1 MDELWTTLG
10 LDPTKD
16 VSAIKRAY
24 AERAKTCH
32 PEEDSDGFMKLRQA
46 YQAALAYAEG
56 REGAVSPPTVPEA
69 AEPEDEGWTL
79 TDGPN
84 LIDEGPNPFADHP
97 AAKAFLDL
105 YTGKRRKDPQAW
117 MDYFTSGDF
126 LDVAW
131 ERRFAGFLLEQAVRL
146 EKEYPIPREFLTW
159 LCAVYQFAVDRAV
172 YRNPDGSERT
182 EFSFRIEQDAQFEGQ
197 EFLFQLAARGPAVK
211 PLKGAERA
219 VSRSVAD
226 YRALLRLA
234 EKGRWTDGK
243 LRKAGK
249 ILDGYMLGNFEDRNP
264 TPSERHP
271 AGMRLINH
279 FFRREKLPKELYQMA
294 WQKLEL
300 KTALMGR
307 AKLLYG
313 DLRARVLE
321 QVPDIAEGE
330 LDIRTLNKEF
340 EVFRQKARALEETGK
355 PEDWEQAGAEVRAF
369 FSRPDFQKALRNRK
383 FAEEH
388 MKYHV
393 QWSGEHFAQEVLD
406 YYAQN
411 PDAPCAAQLTQLI
424 EDSRRRRRIDL
435 RNRQDNEAE
444 MPETLTLACR
454 PLFRHWLNTAFYHSM
469 ERETKQPLLGYLN
482 QEFPYLPEWS
492 RKFLGV
498 EGEETPEP
506 VSVTLKLGK
515 DMFTVQFHLRYM
527 SFLRNGEPVRRPCLI
542 WDQLMEWA
550 TNADTFLRLL
560 PITAADYNQYETV
573 KAEILR
579 RLEDTAAPKE
589 GRAFIAAC
597 LADQVCGLPIPDA
610 VGMED
615 AEEPEWARSLPP
627 VSFLPYQIFAENT
640 EVLYVC
646 IWFQRDRVLAL
657 FQQTPFGQ
665 KLMEQFEDV
674 RDAQAAEAL
683 AKQLLEDQL
692 HPKGFPMEALKV
704 LPEAVY
710 VQWDHSVVCHDED
723 PRPLWNIPRELH
735 GEQVTAERLEEYLE
749 FFDAGRVERLEWSWT
764 CAFPVD
770 EPPMDYEPRRSLV
783 LMKSG
788 GRYVCLYFDDFCAES
803 YALLEKPEVYGQDKD
818 VPQAVPFRQSKL
830 FPNVLHRNFFT
841 IRRHLEKIFS
851 QVSWPNN
858 VKPMA
863 GRIWNYAVNVDHGRV
878 KYNLDKQLLGGF
890 PMERAHNRP
899 DALFYFYEYPS
910 SAALVDDGGS
920 VETLEVTEGN
930 RPKVQK
936 LLADFLLGGGQ
947 KLRLTWGKT
956 AGKRWH
962 IVLRQDGGRFLLAW
976 VREDKKTA
984 EYHAADR
991 WTYMD
996 VEGKKYPKDNFLGK
1010 VTPAYLIHDLPAL
1023 RNALDLL
1030 LANLDHPERVTSPIG
1045 EYAWE
1050 KPGKPRPF
1058 ETQWAELVGDTL
1070 E

>member
-24 AERAKTCH
+24 AEKAKTCH
-32 PEEDSDGFMKLRQA
+32 PEEDAEGFLKLRQA

-131 ERRFAGFLLEQAVRL
+131 ERRFAGLLLEQAVRL

-226 YRALLRLA
+226 YRALVLLA
-234 EKGRWTDGK
+234 KAGRWSEEDLK
-243 LRKAGK
+243 KAGN
-249 ILDGYMLGNFEDRNP
+249 ILDCYMIGNFQDKNP

-279 FFRREKLPKELYQMA
+279 FFKREKLPKELYQMA

-321 QVPDIAEGE
+321 QFPDIAEGE

-340 EVFRQKARALEETGK
+340 EVFRQKVRALEETGRA
-355 PEDWEQAGAEVRAF
+355 EDWEQAGAEVRAF

-393 QWSGEHFAQEVLD
+393 QWSGEHFAQEVLN
-406 YYAQN
+406 YYAEN

-435 RNRQDNEAE
+435 RNHQDNEAE
-444 MPETLTLACR
+444 IPETLTLACR

-469 ERETKQPLLGYLN
+469 DRETKQPLLGYLN

-579 RLEDTAAPKE
+579 RLEDTAAPEE

-665 KLMEQFEDV
+665 KLMEKYEDV

-749 FFDAGRVERLEWSWT
+749 FFDAGRVERLEWSWK
-764 CAFPVD
+764 CAFPAD

-803 YALLEKPEVYGQDKD
+803 YALLEKPEIYGQNKRIPD
-818 VPQAVPFRQSKL
+818 AVPFRQSSL
-830 FPNVLHRNFFT
+830 FPDVIHGNFFT

-858 VKPMA
+858 VKFMA
-863 GRIWNYAVNVDHGRV
+863 GRIWSHAINVDHGRV
-878 KYNLDKQLLGGF
+878 KYNLDKQLLGDF
-890 PMERAHNRP
+890 PMDRAHNRP
-899 DALFYFYEYPS
+899 DAPFYFYEYPNS
-910 SAALVDDGGS
+910 AVRIDADGSAAA
-920 VETLEVTEGN
+920 LEVTEGN
-930 RPKVQK
+930 RIRVQQ
-936 LLADFLLGGGQ
+936 LLTEFLAGEGQ
-947 KLRLTWGKT
+947 RLRLTWKKT
-956 AGKRWH
+956 VGTRWH
-962 IVLRQDGGRFLLAW
+962 IVLTRDGGRFLMAW
-976 VREDKKTA
+976 IREDKRTV
-984 EYHAADR
+984 EFHAADK

-996 VEGKKYPKDNFLGK
+996 VEGKKYPKDTFLGK